1 MTAVTKSVRQ
11 AGWGAFALPIVLAIM
26 VVYFASQ
33 SDAFL
38 TGTNM
43 QNISRAL
50 AAVGLLAIGQAF
62 VILLGEI
69 DISVGAVV
77 GLATVTTA
85 LAVQE
90 FGVVGFAAAPLTG
103 AAVGLLNGT
112 IVAKFAIHS
121 VIVTIGTLAI
131 VRGTAYLSTGGQ
143 PVTGDFPRAFTWIG
157 DGFIGPLPVPFV
169 ILAVALVGAWVVLR
183 YTTLGPKLYAT
194 GGNEEAARLA
204 GLNVTRI
211 KITAFVITGSLAGI
225 AGLILAAR
233 INSGQPNLGEGLELQ
248 SIAAAVV
255 GGMAL
260 TGGRGGIAGVAMGIL
275 ILTVLQNG
283 LDITNVSSYVQQVLS
298 GVVIL
303 LAVIADRLRNRPR
316 KPRMDALTDEAPA
329 AASESSTVA
338 RA

>member
-169 ILAVALVGAWVVLR
+169 ILMVALVGAWVVLR
-183 YTTLGPKLYAT
+183 YTTLGPKLYAI

-211 KITAFVITGSLAGI
+211 KISAFVITGSLAGI

-316 KPRMDALTDEAPA
+316 KPRIEALEEEPA
-329 AASESSTVA
+329 ASSESSAVV